1 MKFEYSFV
9 VRGHEMDS
17 FGHVNNAV
25 YLQYLEQARWEIIRE
40 AGLVD
45 IIHAHG
51 LLLIV
56 VDVHVRYMRELKVYD
71 RVRITSDVSYQPPYI
86 IYRHGIYNDTAGT
99 KAARGTVK
107 TVLLGPERK
116 PVDPPP
122 ELDAVLGRTRE
133 PETEQSENTPS

>member
-1 MKFEYSFV
+1 MKFEYCFE

-17 FGHVNNAV
+17 YGHVNNAV

-45 IIHAHG
+45 TINAQR

-56 VDVHVRYMRELKVYD
+56 VDVHVRYMRELRVYD

-86 IYRHGIYNDTAGT
+86 VYRHGIFNDTAGT

-116 PVDPPP
+116 PVDLPP
-122 ELDAVLGRTRE
+122 ELDAVLGRIRDPQPTD
-133 PETEQSENTPS
+133 PENTQS